1 MRTLWHRLGGQPE
14 GGNIRASF
22 FCRDV
27 MNKRY
32 DLIVFDWDGTV
43 MDSTAVIA
51 KSIQAACSDLGLTI
65 PDDETARHVIGLG
78 LDQAL
83 QYAVPELTEAM
94 RPDLVARY
102 RHHFLSQDGAI
113 PLFDGARETIGE
125 LHAAGYLLGVATG
138 KSSAGLNRALDSSG
152 LKEYFHATRTADQT
166 FSKPDPAMLLELMD
180 ELAVSAE
187 RTLMVGDT
195 THDLQM
201 AQNAKVDAVAMGH
214 GAHPAEQ
221 LRELN
226 PLALVDDFAELR
238 AWFKSNA

>member
-1 MRTLWHRLGGQPE
+1 M
-14 GGNIRASF
+14 S
-22 FCRDV
+22 
-27 MNKRY
+27 KRY

-51 KSIQAACSDLGLTI
+51 GSIQAACRDLGLNV

-83 QYAVPELTEAM
+83 RYAVPDMPEAL

-102 RHHFLSQDGAI
+102 RHHFLAQDEDI
-113 PLFDGARETIGE
+113 PLFIGAKETIAE
-125 LHAAGYLLGVATG
+125 LHAAGYWLAVATG
-138 KSSAGLNRALDSSG
+138 KSNAGLSRAMESSQ
-152 LKEYFHATRTADQT
+152 LKSFFHATRTADQT
-166 FSKPDPAMLLELMD
+166 FSKPDPAMLFELMR
-180 ELAVSAE
+180 ELGASAE

-201 AQNAKVDAVAMGH
+201 AHNAKVDVVGVGH

-221 LRELN
+221 LQALD
-226 PLALVDDFAELR
+226 PLALVGDFAELR
-238 AWFKSNA
+238 AWLIANA